1 VHIRR
6 LSPTTAANAPK
17 PSETDEEAS
26 APPYLCTVSFRET
39 PDGKTN
45 KKFNHQKRQKGNKHM
60 ANINGTGLQY
70 VIYPM
75 KAPGS
80 EMKYYAR
87 LRSQGIVSFEQL
99 ISHISSHA
107 SVYDRSV
114 IAGVLYKMQD
124 CLLELLFSGWSVRLS
139 DFGMFRLSLHTNG
152 VKNPSDFDI
161 GTLAQGLQLH
171 FLPNQSDQ
179 NKLTQ
184 KALLEAATM
193 TEVADYQSP
202 RTAGDATTTGE

>member
-1 VHIRR
+1 
-6 LSPTTAANAPK
+6 
-17 PSETDEEAS
+17 
-26 APPYLCTVSFRET
+26 
-39 PDGKTN
+39 
-45 KKFNHQKRQKGNKHM
+45 M

-70 VIYPM
+70 IIYPM
-75 KAPGS
+75 KIGS
-80 EMKYYAR
+80 QTQYYAR
-87 LRSQGIVSFEQL
+87 LRSQGILSFEQL

-139 DFGMFRLSLHTNG
+139 DFEMFRLSLHCNG
-152 VKNPSDFDI
+152 VKDPADFDI
-161 GTLAQGLQLH
+161 GELARGIQLH

-184 KALLEAATM
+184 KALLEAASM

-202 RTAGDATTTGE
+202 RAAANAAETGE